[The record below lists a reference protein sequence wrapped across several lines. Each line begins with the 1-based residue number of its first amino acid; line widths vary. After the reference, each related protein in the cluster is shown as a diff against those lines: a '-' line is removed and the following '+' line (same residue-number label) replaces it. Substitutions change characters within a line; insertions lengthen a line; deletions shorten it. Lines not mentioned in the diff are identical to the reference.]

1 MFINQRKVYK
11 IMKKNISVINPNV
24 DLKDPEQKTQ
34 LFDQYKIF
42 LDATKQTSAMRKDTN
57 SFYITINSVVL
68 STVGAVGQGLIFP
81 DKSLIF
87 ILTLMVIGIGSVISW
102 VSVLTMYTGMEYESY
117 IIIKE
122 LESHF
127 PSSVSTRFNQWVAK
141 DNTPDNEKAFI
152 VKKERIIPYA
162 FLIGYTI
169 FLISD
174 LIKIYVK
181 VS

>member
-1 MFINQRKVYK
+1 MDKYT
-11 IMKKNISVINPNV
+11 SVINQSA
-24 DLKDPEQKTQ
+24 DLKDPEQKKQ
-34 LFDQYKIF
+34 LFEQYKMF
-42 LDATKQTSAMRKDTN
+42 LDAARQTSGMRKDTN
-57 SFYITINSVVL
+57 SFYITINSVIL
-68 STVGAVGQGLIFP
+68 STVGAIGQGMILP

-87 ILTLMVIGIGSVISW
+87 IVTLMVIGIGSLISW
-102 VSVLTMYTGMEYESY
+102 ISVLTMYKGMEYESY
-117 IIIKE
+117 VIIKE

-127 PSSVSTRFNQWVAK
+127 PSSISTRFNQVVAK
-141 DNTPDNEKAFI
+141 DNTPDNDKAFL
-152 VKKERIIPYA
+152 VKKERITPYA